1 MRFTGRILVKLRNGV
16 LRLVRL
22 GMFYAGPEDALF
34 WLFVIIID
42 HIPVDMNWFFDS
54 EDWETLSDDS
64 FGLSSCGSW
73 SSFMHRSDS
82 GVGPPPP
89 PHGNFFLK
97 SWSRKSS
104 SRVSPSNNIIDR
116 NTNEFDAED

>member
-1 MRFTGRILVKLRNGV
+1 MRFMGRILVKLRNGV

-22 GMFYAGPEDALF
+22 GMFYASPEDALF

-73 SSFMHRSDS
+73 GSFMHRSDS

-97 SWSRKSS
+97 SWSRKFS
-104 SRVSPSNNIIDR
+104 SRVSPSNSIIDR
-116 NTNEFDAED
+116 NTNEVDAED